1 MIFTIFDGKVVKKGS
16 KQAILYNFRPKS
28 NNRPSKKNR
37 RSHHRLRRS
46 CTCRFRDAG
55 APCAPY
61 FAASIILCFRVQ
73 SLSERST

>member
-16 KQAILYNFRPKS
+16 KSAVLYNFRPKS
-28 NNRPSKKNR
+28 NNRPSKKTAAAITGCGV
-37 RSHHRLRRS
+37 HVLAGFGTPGRLV
-46 CTCRFRDAG
+46 
-55 APCAPY
+55 PY